1 MKKIKCPKC
10 KHEVEILLSN
20 AVDEL
25 GEVYRCSN
33 CGYEFRFTNN

>member
-1 MKKIKCPKC
+1 MKKISCPKC

-25 GEVYRCSN
+25 GEVYRCDK